1 VSHLLRVALPDV
13 PGSLGR
19 VATAI
24 GLAGGNIEAIE
35 IVEHRADG
43 VAVDDVFLTMT
54 QGVMPD
60 SVVSACTQLDGVEVV
75 WIQRYGAG
83 GGLFLDLEL
92 VEEMTQQHKDARNVL
107 VDALPSTFR
116 VDWAARLRPEVG
128 GIGVVRRTPAAP
140 EEIPDDIPWPQVITR
155 GMRLDV
161 PEPWS
166 DVIAAGCPLGHDGDL
181 VVIARRGGPA
191 ILDSEIARLSHL
203 CALAD
208 SIAGASDA

>member
-1 VSHLLRVALPDV
+1 MSHLLRVALPDV

-19 VATAI
+19 VASAI

-43 VAVDDVFLTMT
+43 VAVDDVFLSMT
-54 QGVMPD
+54 DGVMPD

-208 SIAGASDA
+208 SIAGAET